1 MDTANITIKKAF
13 WPPYRITIT
22 IPHHIHTNSVKAAK
36 VGHDASIW
44 HPLRFWIRGV
54 TRNPFLIL
62 NLSNMLNTWNIKII
76 KKKDKKPQRSR
87 STGNVQTSR
96 YIIFVFI
103 CLVERC
109 AHRQSIYIYKLST
122 KCGSATETMQQQR
135 IKKKKNG
142 VCRGVVHVIIINIK
156 ILCIARQDGYKDTL
170 NVIWQAGGTE
180 VKCGFVGCWN
190 WPAGMRGL

>member
-1 MDTANITIKKAF
+1 MSSSTQRSIKQNLFASQPVRYIPIKKTF

-76 KKKDKKPQRSR
+76 KKKTKTTTQPLNWH
-87 STGNVQTSR
+87 TATNTSR

-109 AHRQSIYIYKLST
+109 AQQQSVHIYKSST
-122 KCGSATETMQQQR
+122 KCGSATETMRQQR
-135 IKKKKNG
+135 KKNSV
-142 VCRGVVHVIIINIK
+142 VCG
-156 ILCIARQDGYKDTL
+156 ARNNNKY
-170 NVIWQAGGTE
+170 
-180 VKCGFVGCWN
+180 
-190 WPAGMRGL
+190 